1 MKSRSYIV
9 MLAVCAVSA
18 VGVSAAEATPQAE
31 LVSENGSFVL
41 AQAHSQTTLAAM
53 RKAGVSY
60 HATAKAKNSRRIDRS
75 LPSYPRHGFEP
86 TG

>member
-1 MKSRSYIV
+1 MKTRSHIV
-9 MLAVCAVSA
+9 TLAVCVVSA
-18 VGVSAAEATPQAE
+18 LGVPAAQAE
-31 LVSENGSFVL
+31 LVSENGSAVL
-41 AQAHSQTTLAAM
+41 AKASSSQSTLAAM

-60 HATAKAKNSRRIDRS
+60 HATAKAKSTLRIDRS

>member
-1 MKSRSYIV
+1 
-9 MLAVCAVSA
+9 
-18 VGVSAAEATPQAE
+18 
-31 LVSENGSFVL
+31 VSENGSFVL

>member
-1 MKSRSYIV
+1 MKTRSYIV
-9 MLAVCAVSA
+9 TFAVCAVSA
-18 VGVSAAEATPQAE
+18 LGVPVAQAEPQAQ

-41 AQAHSQTTLAAM
+41 AQARSSHSTLAAM

-60 HATAKAKNSRRIDRS
+60 HATAKAKSSARV
-75 LPSYPRHGFEP
+75 PSYPRHGFEP